1 MRIHFSAED
10 LRKTHVAPTFG
21 PLAETSAALMLLRHP
36 SPGVMFRTWFRR
48 VRQNRPPHLRLLG
61 PLYQDTHHGLDLFA
75 LLGQAP
81 TVEEGL
87 ERLHAAPRAALR
99 TEIDPLLARM
109 THSPPTWLRSLLAE
123 DRTPVLT
130 ALREFHQVAI
140 APDWTRLRSHLE
152 ADRAM
157 RGRILLEGG
166 LDQLLTTL
174 HPPTVRWDPPVLEVR
189 TKGGSVADEY
199 LNGRGLTLVP
209 SVFVGP
215 EPMLSFTSGDPES
228 PLRLV
233 YPASWS
239 GESVI
244 GLWAGGDPA
253 DPRDPQ
259 AELLGRTR
267 SRMLRLLADDAC
279 GTTELAVRLG
289 ISPAA
294 ASQHTRVLRNSG
306 LITTRR
312 IANTVLH
319 MLTPLGKALV
329 AGTLG

>member
-10 LRKTHVAPTFG
+10 LGKTHVAPTFG
-21 PLAETSAALMLLRHP
+21 PLAEASAALMLLRHP
-36 SPGVMFRTWFRR
+36 SPGVMFRTWSRR
-48 VRQNRPPHLRLLG
+48 IRQNRPPHLRLLG
-61 PLYQDTHHGLDLFA
+61 PLYQDTYHGLDLFA
-75 LLGQAP
+75 LLGQVPAI
-81 TVEEGL
+81 EEGL
-87 ERLHAAPRAALR
+87 ELLHAAPRAALR
-99 TEIDPLLARM
+99 TELDPLLARM
-109 THSPPTWLRSLLAE
+109 THSPPTWVRSLLAE
-123 DRTPVLT
+123 DRTPVVT

-140 APDWTRLRSHLE
+140 APEWTRLRSHLE
-152 ADRAM
+152 ADRAT
-157 RGRILLEGG
+157 RGRILLDGG
-166 LDQLLTTL
+166 LDQLLATL

-189 TKGGSVADEY
+189 TKGGQVADEY

-215 EPMLSFTSGDPES
+215 EPMLSFTPGDPDG

-233 YPASWS
+233 YPAPWS
-239 GESVI
+239 G
-244 GLWAGGDPA
+244 LWLGADPA
-253 DPRDPQ
+253 DPRDSL

-267 SRMLRLLADDAC
+267 SRMLQVLVDGAC

-319 MLTPLGKALV
+319 VPTPLGTALV
-329 AGTLG
+329 AGT